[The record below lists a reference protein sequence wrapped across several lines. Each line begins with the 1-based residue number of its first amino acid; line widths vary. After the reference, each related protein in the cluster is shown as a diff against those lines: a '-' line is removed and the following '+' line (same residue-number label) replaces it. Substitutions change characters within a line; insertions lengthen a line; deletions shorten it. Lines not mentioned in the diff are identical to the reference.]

1 MNSLKYYYTEFTY
14 QVKCTIN
21 FFKNVWRFRKPLYEF
36 RWWDYHSLLQF
47 MQIAIEHM
55 EDKTKTKSTEVDST
69 RIPKAAKM
77 ERASEI
83 LKNQLDNYVYMD
95 MAEEKYGEL
104 IDRDGDFIPLD
115 SDGNSFTYEDNL
127 TDEERKHN
135 GEVFAYSAELEES
148 EWEEFCNIIKDKK
161 TGLKSWWD

>member
-1 MNSLKYYYTEFTY
+1 MMYL
-14 QVKCTIN
+14 IN

-55 EDKTKTKSTEVDST
+55 GDKTKTKSTEVDST

-95 MAEEKYGEL
+95 MAEEKCGEL
-104 IDRDGDFIPLD
+104 IDRDCDFIPLD

>member
-1 MNSLKYYYTEFTY
+1 MNSLRYYYTEFIY

-95 MAEEKYGEL
+95 MAEEKCGEL
-104 IDRDGDFIPLD
+104 IHRDGDFIPLD

-135 GEVFAYSAELEES
+135 GEVFAYSAELEKK
-148 EWEEFCNIIKDKK
+148 EWEEFCSIIKDKK

>member
-1 MNSLKYYYTEFTY
+1 
-14 QVKCTIN
+14 
-21 FFKNVWRFRKPLYEF
+21 
-36 RWWDYHSLLQF
+36 
-47 MQIAIEHM
+47 
-55 EDKTKTKSTEVDST
+55 
-69 RIPKAAKM
+69 M

-95 MAEEKYGEL
+95 MAEEKCGEL

-135 GEVFAYSAELEES
+135 GEVFTYSAEL
-148 EWEEFCNIIKDKK
+148 KK
-161 TGLKSWWD
+161 RNGKNFVVS

>member
-1 MNSLKYYYTEFTY
+1 MVINEHIIWLVYFT
-14 QVKCTIN
+14 VCMRKIN
-21 FFKNVWRFRKPLYEF
+21 NVFAGKHIGMPKIGAGLAGGNWNR
-36 RWWDYHSLLQF
+36 
-47 MQIAIEHM
+47 IEHM
-55 EDKTKTKSTEVDST
+55 ADKTKTKSTEVDST

-95 MAEEKYGEL
+95 MAEEKCGEL

-135 GEVFAYSAELEES
+135 GEVFAYSAELEKK
-148 EWEEFCNIIKDKK
+148 EWEEFCSIIKDKK
-161 TGLKSWWD
+161 TGLKNWWD

>member
-1 MNSLKYYYTEFTY
+1 MNSLKYYYAEFIY

-21 FFKNVWRFRKPLYEF
+21 FFKNIWRFRKPLYEF
-36 RWWDYHSLLQF
+36 RWWDYYSLLQF

-55 EDKTKTKSTEVDST
+55 ADKTKTKSTEVDST

-95 MAEEKYGEL
+95 MAEEKCGEL
-104 IDRDGDFIPLD
+104 IDRDCDFIPLD

>member
-1 MNSLKYYYTEFTY
+1 
-14 QVKCTIN
+14 
-21 FFKNVWRFRKPLYEF
+21 
-36 RWWDYHSLLQF
+36 

-55 EDKTKTKSTEVDST
+55 ADKTKTKSTEVDST

-104 IDRDGDFIPLD
+104 IHRDGDFIPLG
-115 SDGNSFTYEDNL
+115 SGGNSFTYEDNL

-135 GEVFAYSAELEES
+135 GEVFAYSAELKKK
-148 EWEEFCNIIKDKK
+148 EWEEFCSIIKDKK